1 MSHKISIIAVLLM
14 LLCFVPTGF
23 CAETTIPDGSSFI
36 SSGDGEQ
43 IEAHVTA
50 TADSASAVVKIY
62 ISGSS
67 EDGSFSAQASGSAT
81 ASNGYGT
88 VSASGLAQS
97 FGKPTLDGPGIAGVT
112 AIASFP
118 DGQPEILIQVQDCCF
133 PDFSGISSLMANIY
147 TGILPVMLTGGFAT
161 KPWDGVVDDFYMQG
175 GVEAI
180 IQAMGGSRFL
190 PDFLAIGHTLGI
202 IPIQKPGSVLD
213 LFSQEEFRFV
223 LRHPTGIIGLPP
235 ISMNLP

>member
-36 SSGDGEQ
+36 LSGDGEQ

-62 ISGSS
+62 TSGSA
-67 EDGSFSAQASGSAT
+67 EKGSFSAQASGSAT

-88 VSASGLAQS
+88 ISASGLVQS
-97 FGKPTLDGPGIAGVT
+97 FGIPTLDGPGMAGVT
-112 AIASFP
+112 AIASFS
-118 DGQPEILIQVQDCCF
+118 DDQPEVLIQIQHCCF
-133 PDFSGISSLMANIY
+133 PSFSEMFPLMAIVY
-147 TGILPVMLTGGFAT
+147 TGILPAMVTGGFAA
-161 KPWDGVVDDFYMQG
+161 KPWDGVVGDFYMQG

-180 IQAMGGSRFL
+180 LQAMGGSRFL
-190 PDFLAIGHTLGI
+190 PDFFAIGNTLGF
-202 IPIQKPGSVLD
+202 IPVQKPGSVLG
-213 LFSQEEFRFV
+213 LFTQKEFGFV
-223 LRHPTGIIGLPP
+223 LGHTKGIIGLPP
-235 ISMNLP
+235 VSMNLP